1 MSIRFGFDM
10 GPSDDD
16 IVVSPAPGEI
26 TWDEVLGD
34 GYVEGDDDEGY
45 A

>member
-1 MSIRFGFDM
+1 MTIRFGFTSEPHDPDTS
-10 GPSDDD
+10 GAE
-16 IVVSPAPGEI
+16 VVPEV